1 MARRVRNLSAAVAGL
16 LVAAVCLAGCA
27 KKTTTPA
34 RVPMKGGPELQGEP
48 YVIGAMFAIT
58 GDASSL
64 GVPERNTAQM
74 LETMINESGGIDG
87 HPIQIK
93 IEDTKGENTETLNAA
108 KRLVERDKVLAI
120 VGPSRTGTTMA
131 VVGYMEKVEVPLVSC
146 AAGVE
151 IVEPA
156 RKWVFKTPQS
166 DRMAVETI
174 IEYLKSK
181 KITRI
186 ASISDNTGFGKGGM
200 REIEKLMPAAGIDVV
215 AKEEYGPKDMSMV
228 TQLTKIKGTKAEAV
242 VCWGTPPG
250 PGIVAKNMRQ
260 LAMTIPLVC
269 SHGVA
274 NETFLKTAG
283 EAANG
288 VVLPA
293 GRLLVVDQIP
303 DSHPQKAVLK
313 EYADRYQAEFGKPA
327 DTFGGHAWD
336 AIQIVARALKDSG
349 PDRAKLRDAIEQTRD
364 FVGTA
369 GTFSFSPEDHNG
381 LTKDAFV
388 LVQVVDGKWK
398 LLQ

>member
-131 VVGYMEKVEVPLVSC
+131 AVGYMEKVEVPLVSC

-181 KITRI
+181 KITKI

-228 TQLTKIKGTKAEAV
+228 TQLTKIKGTKVEAV